1 MTIRAVLAR
10 PRGDA
15 PNQFEGVYLHNAGM
29 PSEFGATLWHLMR
42 ERYQFDAAGFSREM
56 IDGNLAGWSNIDV
69 LGGELAKTWDGK
81 TKLTVEQ
88 HQENFNNDLDDAG
101 PTSFAGD
108 AQREMPGITAPPID
122 ETSDNW
128 GADLVYVIA
137 QSGMRILV
145 PDGNEYNVVFKA
157 PWGDEPDW
165 DEIDEAVQ
173 EAADNAEPRGDG
185 GSDDDAEM
193 FYDEDALETTESNKV
208 VADSYAKV
216 QRGDFAGAQ
225 KLLLKFLAK
234 NPKTPKVLTNLFFT
248 LQHKPIAAAE
258 LTKLFDET
266 IADMTKTPDLITP
279 DLVGNMAIVL
289 NNHGRGA
296 DSVKIFELALEH
308 KKWPHNPCYVGMTYG
323 AFQSNDPVLMKRAVE
338 HVERAMA
345 KKPHVLARDP
355 AVFDNTAG
363 LFVKLG
369 DKQKALACIQICKEL
384 NYVNF
389 DAMPTMDDYAS
400 IKDDPDFIA
409 LFRD

>member
-29 PSEFGATLWHLMR
+29 PSELGPTLWNLMR
-42 ERYQFDAAGFSREM
+42 ERYRFDAAGFSREI
-56 IDGNLAGWSNIDV
+56 IDQNLAGWSNIDCFY
-69 LGGELAKTWDGK
+69 GELAKTWDGK

-88 HQENFNNDLDDAG
+88 HQENFNNDVEDAG
-101 PTSFAGD
+101 PTSFQGD

-122 ETSDNW
+122 DTSDNW
-128 GADLVYVIA
+128 GADLVYVVA
-137 QSGMRILV
+137 QEGMRILV
-145 PDGNEYNVVFKA
+145 PDGNQYNVVFTA
-157 PWGDEPDW
+157 PWGDEPEW
-165 DEIDEAVQ
+165 DEIDEGVQ
-173 EAADNAEPRGDG
+173 EAADNAAPPSAG
-185 GSDDDAEM
+185 GDDDDDET
-193 FYDEDALETTESNKV
+193 FYDEDMLETTESMKA

-216 QRGDFAGAQ
+216 QKGDVAGAQ
-225 KLLLKFLAK
+225 KLLFKFLEK
-234 NPKTPKVLTNLFFT
+234 NPKSPKVLTNLFFT
-248 LQHKPIAAAE
+248 LQSQAIAPAA
-258 LTKLFDET
+258 LTKVFDET
-266 IADMTKTPDLITP
+266 IAEMVKTPDLITP
-279 DLVGNMAIVL
+279 ELVGNMAIVL

-296 DSVKIFELALEH
+296 DSVKIFELAVEN
-308 KKWPHNPCYVGMTYG
+308 KKWPHAPCYVGMTYG
-323 AFQSNDPVLMKRAVE
+323 AFQSNDKMLMQRAVE
-338 HVERAMA
+338 HVERAMG
-345 KKPHVLARDP
+345 KKPHVLAQDP

-389 DAMPTMDDYAS
+389 AAMPTMDDYAS